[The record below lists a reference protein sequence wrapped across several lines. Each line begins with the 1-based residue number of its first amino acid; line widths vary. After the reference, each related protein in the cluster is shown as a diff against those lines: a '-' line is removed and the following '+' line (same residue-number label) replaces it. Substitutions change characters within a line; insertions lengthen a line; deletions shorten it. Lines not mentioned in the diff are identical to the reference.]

1 MRTTL
6 ALTLLLLAGAT
17 RSPAAEPPPSP
28 SGKAVVFQSWSPELF
43 ARARAEH
50 RFVLLD
56 LAAVWCH
63 WCHVM
68 EETTYRDPRVV
79 ALMDRRFLAVRADQ
93 DADPDLS
100 RRYEDWGWP
109 ATIVFAPDGSE
120 IVKRRGYIAPAAMAS
135 LLQAIVDDPSPGPSV
150 QPEVTWTPST
160 RTQLDARTKQT
171 LLRHFVDL
179 YDRQYGGWGTIHK
192 FVDAEPLE
200 YALAE
205 PRYQPWAKQTLDAA
219 LALVDPVAGGM
230 FQYSDAVDWR
240 SPHYE
245 KIMSVQAQAIELYV
259 AAYQRWHDPKHLQA
273 AREIARYLLD
283 TLSGDEVGG
292 AFYTSQDADV
302 EVDSRIGM
310 PGKLYYALD
319 AAGRQAHAAPR
330 IDRHVYL
337 RENGWA
343 IAALV
348 SLYSATQDA
357 RYRDRAL
364 AAAEWIERQRRL
376 PSGGYRHGDG
386 DGGGPYLGDTLA
398 MARAQSRLVTID
410 ARGPWHERALASLR
424 FIDVTFRDARGGY
437 ASAPVAAGASG
448 VFRRATRLVDEN
460 IEVARLAHALGQP
473 DMVAQALHMLTS
485 PTLLQVRPFSPTLL
499 VLDRELTQSR

>member
-1 MRTTL
+1 MTL
-6 ALTLLLLAGAT
+6 ALTLLVVAGAT
-17 RSPAAEPPPSP
+17 KSPAAEP
-28 SGKAVVFQSWSPELF
+28 SGAAGGVVFQSWSPALF
-43 ARARAEH
+43 ARAQAEH

-68 EETTYRDPRVV
+68 EETTYRDPHVV
-79 ALMDRRFLAVRADQ
+79 ALLDQRFVAVRADQ

-120 IVKRRGYIAPAAMAS
+120 IVKRRGYLPPAAMAS

-150 QPEVTWTPST
+150 QPEVDWAPST
-160 RTQLDARTKQT
+160 RTRLGATAKQT
-171 LLRHFVDL
+171 LERHFVDL
-179 YDRQYGGWGTIHK
+179 YDERYGGWGSIHK
-192 FVDAEPLE
+192 FVDAEPLA

-205 PRYQPWAKQTLDAA
+205 PRYRPWARKTLDAA

-259 AAYQRWHDPKHLQA
+259 AAYARWHDPKQLQA
-273 AREIARYLLD
+273 ARDIARYLLD
-283 TLSGDEVGG
+283 TLSGDDVGG

-302 EVDSRIGM
+302 DPTM
-310 PGKLYYALD
+310 PGKAYYALD
-319 AAGRQAHAAPR
+319 AAGRATHAAPR
-330 IDRHVYL
+330 IDKHVYP

-348 SLYSATQDA
+348 SLFTATHDA

-364 AAAEWIERQRRL
+364 AAAEWIERRRRL

-386 DGGGPYLGDTLA
+386 DRAGPYLGDTLA
-398 MARAQSRLVTID
+398 MARAQWRLATLD
-410 ARGPWHERALASLR
+410 PSGPWHDRAVASLR
-424 FIDVTFRDARGGY
+424 FIDATFRDASAGY
-437 ASAPVAAGASG
+437 DSAPVAAGAGG
-448 VFRRATRLVDEN
+448 VFRRAARLVDEN
-460 IEVARLAHALGQP
+460 IEVARLAQALQQP
-473 DMVAQALHMLTS
+473 DMVAQAMHMLTS
-485 PTLLQVRPFSPTLL
+485 PTLLEVRPFSPTLL
-499 VLDRELTQSR
+499 VLDRELTQTR